1 MKLAILGGSFNP
13 LHIGHAMM
21 ADTMIKEFGY
31 DKVLFVPTYLPPHK
45 EILEKNSAQ
54 QRFEMV
60 KSFCNS
66 IPNNI
71 FEVETC
77 EIERKGISYTID
89 TLEYIIEKYKNLISE
104 KPALLMGEEIAAEF
118 EKWKEPKKISEISQ
132 ITIFPRNQIQTSS
145 NYKNKPSGNYK
156 GDFNVKFDKT
166 SFKFPCV
173 ILDSPIVSVS
183 STEIRNRIAENKS
196 FEYLVP
202 KSVYEYIINNKLYK

>member
-21 ADTMIKEFGY
+21 ADTMVKEFGY
-31 DKVLFVPTYLPPHK
+31 DKILFVPTYIPPHK

-60 KSFCNS
+60 KSFCDS
-66 IPNNI
+66 VPNNI

-77 EIERKGISYTID
+77 EIDRKGISYTID
-89 TLEYIIEKYKNLISE
+89 TLEYIIEKYKNVISQ

-132 ITIFPRNQIQTSS
+132 ITIFPRNQIQSS
-145 NYKNKPSGNYK
+145 LNYKNKPSGNYK
-156 GDFNVKFDKT
+156 GDFNVKFDKNA
-166 SFKFPCV
+166 FKFPCV
-173 ILDSPIVSVS
+173 ILESPVVSVS
-183 STEIRNRIAENKS
+183 STEIRNRVAENKS